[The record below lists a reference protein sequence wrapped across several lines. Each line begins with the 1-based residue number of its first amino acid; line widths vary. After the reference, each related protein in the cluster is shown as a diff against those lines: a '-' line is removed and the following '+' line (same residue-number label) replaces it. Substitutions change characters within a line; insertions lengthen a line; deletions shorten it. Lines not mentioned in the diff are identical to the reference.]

1 MVERASAIGSPVA
14 ARPVREKPA
23 AAPRA
28 GIVPVLRAGIVPVL
42 RIGVPVAL
50 LAVWEIAIRTGL
62 IPVRFFPA
70 PSSLITEIWA
80 DVLSGKLLVD
90 TVSSLYR
97 LFWGLAIGIVL
108 GVGIG
113 MAMGLSRLA
122 DAAFGVTVQVLRAIP
137 PITWIGFS
145 ILWFGLGNRP
155 AIFLIVLGTVFPMLL
170 NTYAG
175 VKQVDMIYLR
185 AARNLGAHGLLLFRD
200 VVLAAA
206 MPSILTGLR
215 VSLGLA
221 WILMVVGEL
230 IAVPAGLGDTLMRAQ
245 DYGQT
250 ARMLAYML
258 LIGFYGY
265 LSDLVL
271 VAITR
276 RVLRWQRTIEG

>member
-1 MVERASAIGSPVA
+1 MVEQVRVLDGHTMAEP
-14 ARPVREKPA
+14 ARRRPA
-23 AAPRA
+23 AASGA
-28 GIVPVLRAGIVPVL
+28 ILVPAL

-50 LAVWEIAIRTGL
+50 LVLWEIAVRAGI
-62 IPVRFFPA
+62 IPARFFPA
-70 PSSLITEIWA
+70 PSALFAEIWA
-80 DVLSGKLLVD
+80 DLLSGKLVVD
-90 TVSSLYR
+90 TLSSLNR
-97 LFWGLAIGIVL
+97 LVWGLSIGVVL
-108 GVGIG
+108 GVAIG
-113 MAMGLSRLA
+113 MAMALWRPV
-122 DAAFGVTVQVLRAIP
+122 DAALGVTVHVLRAIP

-175 VKQVDMIYLR
+175 VKQVDVIYLR
-185 AARNLGAHGLLLFRD
+185 AARNLGAHGFLLFRD

-206 MPSILTGLR
+206 LPSILTGLR

-245 DYGQT
+245 DYDQT
-250 ARMLAYML
+250 DRMLAYMI

-265 LSDLVL
+265 LSDLLLAAVSHRL
-271 VAITR
+271 
-276 RVLRWQRTIEG
+276 LRWQRGIEG